1 MNKLV
6 ERLKEKNLIKIIDTP
21 LDIELEIPHVAYV
34 EAKKP
39 EPKAL
44 LFTHPKDGEKSL
56 DIPVMMNIFGSFKL
70 TRELLGDEEVIAKE
84 IASLLKMQPPKG
96 FMEKIKTLLKL
107 SKVKSVVPKYL
118 KQDIS
123 KTHRVIKKDEL
134 NLFDL
139 PILKTWEQ
147 DGGRFITMGQLY
159 AQSMD
164 GNVKNVGMY
173 RLQIY
178 DKNRLG
184 LHWQIHKDS
193 KHFFDEYKKAG
204 LKMPVSI
211 GLGGDPLYTWCAT
224 APMPYGMFELM
235 LYGFITGRFPELV
248 KSSSNPIYVPKDVD
262 IVIEGHIDPFTMVPE
277 GPFGDHTGY
286 YTPIEEYP
294 VLEVDAIAIK
304 ENPIY
309 YATVVGKPPLEDKYF
324 GYITERIFLPL
335 LQTTAPSLLDY
346 RLPENGVFHNL
357 IIAKSKSAYPGQAK
371 QLMHALW
378 GAGQMSF
385 VKHAIFV
392 GEDAPELEEDEA
404 LFSHILDRLEIKNLI
419 ITEGVCDALDHS
431 SPEYAYGGKLGID
444 CTQSI
449 EAKRDFEAPDET
461 ALLQSLQAKD
471 SEFRG
476 VKNYGANTKNP
487 LTIISLHKQKRFEEY
502 KQIVQS
508 EAELRVA
515 IFIDCENNDLE
526 NPYMLIWRVANNID
540 AKRDIFIEG
549 ESIYIDATKKGESDG
564 FSREWPDDVHCTKSV
579 LEKLKALKVIE
590 LSEDEE
596 RRFGL
601 TPFSGC

>member
-1 MNKLV
+1 MNKLID
-6 ERLKEKNLIKIIDTP
+6 RLKEKNLIRVIDTP
-21 LDIELEIPHVAYV
+21 LDVELEIPHVAYI

-39 EPKAL
+39 NPKAL
-44 LFTHPKDGEKSL
+44 LFTHPKDGEREL
-56 DIPVMMNIFGSFKL
+56 DIPVMMNIFGSFEL

-84 IASLLKMQPPKG
+84 ITS
-96 FMEKIKTLLKL
+96 LLKL
-107 SKVKSVVPKYL
+107 SKVKSIVPKYL

-164 GNVKNVGMY
+164 GNIKNVGMY
-173 RLQIY
+173 RLQVY
-178 DKNRLG
+178 DKDRLG

-193 KHFFDEYKKAG
+193 KHFFEEYKKAG

-211 GLGGDPLYTWCAT
+211 GLGGNPLYTWCAT

-235 LYGFITGRFPELV
+235 LYGFITGRSPELI
-248 KSSSNPIYVPKDVD
+248 KSATNPIYVPKDVD

-286 YTPIEEYP
+286 YTPVEEYP
-294 VLEVDAIAIK
+294 VLEVDAICIK
-304 ENPIY
+304 QNPIY

-335 LQTTAPSLLDY
+335 LQMSAPALLDY

-357 IIAKSKSAYPGQAK
+357 IIAKSKNSYPGEAK

-385 VKHAIFV
+385 VKHALFV

-404 LFSHILDRLEIKNLI
+404 LLAHILNRLELKNII

-431 SPEYAYGGKLGID
+431 SPEYAYGGKLGVD
-444 CTQSI
+444 CTQS
-449 EAKRDFEAPDET
+449 EEMEGSFEVEDEKT
-461 ALLQSLQAKD
+461 LLSKLQDID

-476 VKNYGANTKNP
+476 VKNYGENTKNP
-487 LTIISLHKQKRFEEY
+487 LTIISLQKSKPFTHY
-502 KQIVQS
+502 KESLERSGAKV
-508 EAELRVA
+508 RVA

-526 NPYMLIWRVANNID
+526 NPYMLLWRVVNNID
-540 AKRDIFIEG
+540 AKRDIFIED
-549 ESIYIDATKKGESDG
+549 ETIYIDATKKGESDG
-564 FSREWPDDVHCTKSV
+564 FSREWPDDVHCSKSV
-579 LEKLKALKVIE
+579 LEKLKELKVIE
-590 LSEDEE
+590 LSEKEE
-596 RRFGL
+596 RKFGL